1 MRAARERASLR
12 CRPVGDDQT
21 KAMLSG
27 LVPAASRGV
36 GAVRV
41 HGSRI
46 ETRLLLLGLG
56 AMVAILGGCAMHLP
70 PASPEEPRF
79 PWPPPS
85 ASAEA
90 KIPAN
95 WLPPAGGATRL
106 FAVSDKL
113 EQALRAAGY
122 PKWSYSSVPRGFA
135 LVTQM
140 EQIKADGTPSREPAR
155 WSTKLPS
162 ARELNF
168 VEFIKALAGAPEGY
182 YRAIVFLVTD
192 QPWPRTAA
200 APTGG
205 QAQRWLAN
213 GFNRLPSSIGEL
225 EYGPEYETV
234 ALIYEFSKQSET
246 ADATQ
251 VEPSATSAQEHLK
264 KAGLYDPL
272 SGWR

>member
-1 MRAARERASLR
+1 MN
-12 CRPVGDDQT
+12 DDRT
-21 KAMLSG
+21 A
-27 LVPAASRGV
+27 
-36 GAVRV
+36 
-41 HGSRI
+41 
-46 ETRLLLLGLG
+46 TRLLLLALG
-56 AMVAILGGCAMHLP
+56 ALVAILGGCTAP
-70 PASPEEPRF
+70 PQAASPEMPSF

-95 WLPPAGGATRL
+95 WLPPTGGATRL

-140 EQIKADGTPSREPAR
+140 EQIKADGTPSRAPAR

-162 ARELNF
+162 ARELNL
-168 VEFIKALAGAPEGY
+168 VELIRALAGAPEGY
-182 YRAIVFLVTD
+182 YRVIVFLVTD
-192 QPWPRTAA
+192 QPWPRTRE
-200 APTGG
+200 APTGEE
-205 QAQRWLAN
+205 ARRWLAN
-213 GFNRLPSSIGEL
+213 GFNRLPPSIGEL
-225 EYGPEYETV
+225 EYESQYETV

-264 KAGLYDPL
+264 KAGIYDPL